1 MSKANVQTLAAVD
14 GTWSARGGWRAVY
27 LTRDRD
33 GRVELVGWPICGWAG
48 VGAGVWPV
56 VAPAAAGAGLVLAG
70 SPEDPRL
77 DSYVGVVAP
86 GADPDSLAD
95 VDPLI
100 AEIVRRWAPVHSE
113 PELPLELEPG
123 HPSQDGTYE
132 GAAGSW

>member
-14 GTWSARGGWRAVY
+14 GNWSARGGWRAVY

-48 VGAGVWPV
+48 QGAAVWPV
-56 VAPAAAGAGLVLAG
+56 CVPAVAGAGLVLAG
-70 SPEDPRL
+70 SPEDPLL

-86 GADPDSLAD
+86 GADPESLAD

-100 AEIVRRWAPVHSE
+100 SEIVRGWAPVHSE
-113 PELPLELEPG
+113 PDSPLELEAG
-123 HPSQDGTYE
+123 DLSQDGTYE
-132 GAAGSW
+132 DEAEPW